1 MPRLTYSLSPCSK
14 GSSMLRPTESPRPS
28 RAPMLAAS
36 MVPGPPPVMMA
47 KPRRASSVASAR
59 AASYIGSGGRT
70 RAEPK
75 NVTAGPT
82 LASAS
87 KPATNSA
94 WIRSTRQGSLSRNSG
109 ALSGRSSS
117 LRSSFSRCTPRRTI
131 PPVRCSPGSFAM
143 ASLTLT
149 RGRLRQTC
157 GVMRRDQLEEIIV
170 AAAAVA
176 VPAVLTAILAQTN
189 SPQREYA
196 YLYMAVVAV
205 IAFLRGL
212 WPALLAAAV
221 SFLLFD
227 YFFVPPVHTLTIA
240 DAQDLMNL
248 AIFFGTAGVVGFIAG
263 RRREAQMRAES
274 LARELKNAN
283 AELVRLNRDQAAAAQ
298 AAVRLARTEQ
308 QVLLLHQAEHDLSD
322 LLATISHELRT
333 PIGTILTDS
342 TNMLRTQDMNTS
354 VRYRIEGIATEARRL
369 NRLLA
374 DMLSLGRI
382 ESGALHLTLEPVQV
396 GDAVAAAAE
405 RLKRIAPDRKVEWDA
420 KEAGVSALGDLDSL
434 GQILDTLLDNANR
447 FAPPGTPISVRVS
460 LEAPGQVTIRVLDHG
475 PGVPAAMRA
484 RLFNR
489 FVKGPSDAG
498 DGTGLGLAITRGLV
512 EAHAGSI
519 LLEDG
524 PPGETT
530 FRFTIPKSEARAA
543 S

>member
-1 MPRLTYSLSPCSK
+1 
-14 GSSMLRPTESPRPS
+14 
-28 RAPMLAAS
+28 
-36 MVPGPPPVMMA
+36 
-47 KPRRASSVASAR
+47 
-59 AASYIGSGGRT
+59 
-70 RAEPK
+70 
-75 NVTAGPT
+75 
-82 LASAS
+82 
-87 KPATNSA
+87 
-94 WIRSTRQGSLSRNSG
+94 
-109 ALSGRSSS
+109 
-117 LRSSFSRCTPRRTI
+117 
-131 PPVRCSPGSFAM
+131 
-143 ASLTLT
+143 
-149 RGRLRQTC
+149 
-157 GVMRRDQLEEIIV
+157 MRRDQIEEIIV
-170 AAAAVA
+170 AVAAVA
-176 VPAVLTAILAQTN
+176 VPVLLTAVLAQTN

-274 LARELKNAN
+274 LAHELKNAN
-283 AELVRLNRDQAAAAQ
+283 AELVRLNRDQAASAQ

-308 QVLLLHQAEHDLSD
+308 QVQLLQQAEQDLRD

-342 TNMLRTQDMNTS
+342 TNMLRTQEMNTS
-354 VRYRIEGIATEARRL
+354 VRYRIEGIASEARRL

-405 RLKRIAPDRKVEWDA
+405 RLKRTAPDRKVEWDPS
-420 KEAGVSALGDLDSL
+420 EAAISALADWDSL
-434 GQILDTLLDNANR
+434 GQIFDNLLDNANR
-447 FAPPGTPISVRVS
+447 FAPSGTPISVRVS
-460 LEAPGQVTIRVLDHG
+460 QEAPGQVTVRVLDHG
-475 PGVPAAMRA
+475 PGVPAAMRD

-489 FVKGPSDAG
+489 FVKGPSDDG
-498 DGTGLGLAITRGLV
+498 DGSGLGLAITRGLV

-519 LLEDG
+519 ALEDAQ
-524 PPGETT
+524 PGETT
-530 FRFTIPKSEARAA
+530 FRFTIPKSE

>member
-1 MPRLTYSLSPCSK
+1 
-14 GSSMLRPTESPRPS
+14 
-28 RAPMLAAS
+28 
-36 MVPGPPPVMMA
+36 V
-47 KPRRASSVASAR
+47 
-59 AASYIGSGGRT
+59 I
-70 RAEPK
+70 
-75 NVTAGPT
+75 
-82 LASAS
+82 
-87 KPATNSA
+87 
-94 WIRSTRQGSLSRNSG
+94 
-109 ALSGRSSS
+109 
-117 LRSSFSRCTPRRTI
+117 
-131 PPVRCSPGSFAM
+131 
-143 ASLTLT
+143 
-149 RGRLRQTC
+149 
-157 GVMRRDQLEEIIV
+157 RRDQLEEIIV
-170 AAAAVA
+170 AVAAVA

-240 DAQDLMNL
+240 DAQDVMNL

-263 RRREAQMRAES
+263 RRRAAQIRAES

-283 AELVRLNRDQAAAAQ
+283 AELVRLNRDQAASAQ

-308 QVLLLHQAEHDLSD
+308 QVQLLQQAEQDLRD

-405 RLKRIAPDRKVEWDA
+405 RLKRSAPDRAVEWDK
-420 KEAGVSALGDLDSL
+420 KEAGVSALADWDSL
-434 GQILDTLLDNANR
+434 GQIFDNLLDNANR

-460 LEAPGQVTIRVLDHG
+460 QEAPGQVTIRVLDHG
-475 PGVPAAMRA
+475 PGVPAAMRD

-489 FVKGPSDAG
+489 FVKGPSDDG
-498 DGTGLGLAITRGLV
+498 DGSGLGLAITRGLV

-519 LLEDG
+519 ALEDAQ
-524 PPGETT
+524 PGETT
-530 FRFTIPKSEARAA
+530 FRFTIPKSE
-543 S
+543 SQPVL

>member
-1 MPRLTYSLSPCSK
+1 MPRLTYSLRPCSK
-14 GSSMLRPTESPRPS
+14 GSSILRPTDSPRPS
-28 RAPMLAAS
+28 RAPLLAAS
-36 MVPGPPPVMMA
+36 IVPGPPPVMIA
-47 KPRRASSVASAR
+47 KPRRASSAASWR

-75 NVTAGPT
+75 KVTAGPT
-82 LASAS
+82 VASAS

-109 ALSGRSSS
+109 APSGRSSS

-143 ASLTLT
+143 ASFTLT

-157 GVMRRDQLEEIIV
+157 GVIRRDQLEEIIV
-170 AAAAVA
+170 AVAAVA
-176 VPAVLTAILAQTN
+176 VPGVLTAILAQTN

-227 YFFVPPVHTLTIA
+227 WFFVPPVHTLTIA

-283 AELVRLNRDQAAAAQ
+283 AELVRLNRDQAASAQ
-298 AAVRLARTEQ
+298 AAVRLARPEQ
-308 QVLLLHQAEHDLSD
+308 QVQLLQQAEQDLRD

-354 VRYRIEGIATEARRL
+354 VRYRIEGIATEPRRL
-369 NRLLA
+369 NRVLA
-374 DMLSLGRI
+374 DMLSLARI

-396 GDAVAAAAE
+396 PDAVAAAAE
-405 RLKRIAPDRKVEWDA
+405 RLKRAAPDRTVEWDP
-420 KEAGVSALGDLDSL
+420 KQSGVSVLADWDSL
-434 GQILDTLLDNANR
+434 GQIFDNLLDNANR
-447 FAPPGTPISVRVS
+447 FAPAGTPIRVRVS
-460 LEAPGQVTIRVLDHG
+460 QEAPGQVTVRVLDHG
-475 PGVPAAMRA
+475 PGVPAAMRD

-489 FVKGPSDAG
+489 FVKGPSDDG
-498 DGTGLGLAITRGLV
+498 DGSGLGLAITRGLV

-519 LLEDG
+519 ALEDAQ
-524 PPGETT
+524 PGETT
-530 FRFTIPKSEARAA
+530 FRFTIPKSESQPA
-543 S
+543 

>member
-1 MPRLTYSLSPCSK
+1 
-14 GSSMLRPTESPRPS
+14 
-28 RAPMLAAS
+28 
-36 MVPGPPPVMMA
+36 
-47 KPRRASSVASAR
+47 
-59 AASYIGSGGRT
+59 
-70 RAEPK
+70 
-75 NVTAGPT
+75 
-82 LASAS
+82 
-87 KPATNSA
+87 
-94 WIRSTRQGSLSRNSG
+94 
-109 ALSGRSSS
+109 
-117 LRSSFSRCTPRRTI
+117 
-131 PPVRCSPGSFAM
+131 
-143 ASLTLT
+143 
-149 RGRLRQTC
+149 
-157 GVMRRDQLEEIIV
+157 V

-308 QVLLLHQAEHDLSD
+308 QVQLLQQAEQDLRD

-420 KEAGVSALGDLDSL
+420 KEAGVSALADWDSL
-434 GQILDTLLDNANR
+434 GQILDNLLDNANR

-530 FRFTIPKSEARAA
+530 FRFTIPKSEAQAA

>member
-1 MPRLTYSLSPCSK
+1 
-14 GSSMLRPTESPRPS
+14 
-28 RAPMLAAS
+28 
-36 MVPGPPPVMMA
+36 
-47 KPRRASSVASAR
+47 
-59 AASYIGSGGRT
+59 
-70 RAEPK
+70 
-75 NVTAGPT
+75 
-82 LASAS
+82 
-87 KPATNSA
+87 
-94 WIRSTRQGSLSRNSG
+94 
-109 ALSGRSSS
+109 
-117 LRSSFSRCTPRRTI
+117 
-131 PPVRCSPGSFAM
+131 
-143 ASLTLT
+143 
-149 RGRLRQTC
+149 
-157 GVMRRDQLEEIIV
+157 MRRDQLEEITV
-170 AAAAVA
+170 AVAAVA

-283 AELVRLNRDQAAAAQ
+283 AELVRLNRDQAASAQ

-308 QVLLLHQAEHDLSD
+308 QVQLLQQAEQDLRD

-342 TNMLRTQDMNTS
+342 TNMLRTQEMNTS

-396 GDAVAAAAE
+396 GDAVAAAAD
-405 RLKRIAPDRKVEWDA
+405 RLGRTAPDRKVEWDP
-420 KEAGVSALGDLDSL
+420 KEAAVSALADWDSL
-434 GQILDTLLDNANR
+434 GQIFDNLLDNANR

-460 LEAPGQVTIRVLDHG
+460 GEAPGQVTIRVLDHG
-475 PGVPAAMRA
+475 PGVPAAMRD

-489 FVKGPSDAG
+489 FVKGPSDDG
-498 DGTGLGLAITRGLV
+498 DGSGLGLAITRGLV

-519 LLEDG
+519 ALEDAQ
-524 PPGETT
+524 PGETT
-530 FRFTIPKSEARAA
+530 FRFTIPKSEP
-543 S
+543 